1 MRTPFWTKYVL
12 MMTLFFSAFTQA
24 NTAWDV
30 YKARFLMPDGR
41 IIDTGNNNISHSE
54 GQGFAMLVAVAN
66 NDRETFNK
74 LWLWTKQ
81 TLQNKNDGL
90 FYWRY
95 NPASADP
102 IVDKNNASDGD
113 TLIAWALLQAE
124 ARWQDKQYG
133 KESDKITKALLTHM
147 VIDYAGYKVMLPG
160 KKGFNHNS
168 DIVLNPSYFVFP
180 AWAAFAKRSHLQ
192 SWQTLLKDS
201 QTLLSHMGLGVANL
215 PTDWVALRADGQLS
229 PAKDWPPRMS
239 YDAIRIPLYLHW
251 YDKYSS
257 LLQPWRNWF
266 SQFSR
271 LETPA
276 WVNVVNNE
284 KAPYMMAGG
293 LLAVRDL
300 TMGVNLTEPEI
311 TTKEDYYSASL
322 SMLAWLAY
330 QSSSAQ

>member
-1 MRTPFWTKYVL
+1 MQTPFWTKCVL
-12 MMTLFFSAFTQA
+12 VMTLFFSAFTQA
-24 NTAWDV
+24 STAWDV

-41 IIDTGNNNISHSE
+41 IIDTANNNISHSE
-54 GQGFAMLVAVAN
+54 GQGFVMLVAVAN
-66 NDRETFNK
+66 DDRETFDK
-74 LWLWTKQ
+74 LWQWTKK
-81 TLQNKNDGL
+81 TLQNKENGL

-102 IVDKNNASDGD
+102 IVDKNNATDGD

-133 KESDKITKALLTHM
+133 KESDKITKALLAHT

-160 KKGFNHNS
+160 KEGFNHNS
-168 DIVLNPSYFVFP
+168 EVVLNPSYFVFP
-180 AWAAFAKRSHLQ
+180 AWNAFAKRSHLQ
-192 SWQTLLKDS
+192 IWQTLMKDS
-201 QTLLSHMGLGVANL
+201 QTLLSHMGHGVANL

-251 YDKYSS
+251 YDKDSP

-266 SQFSR
+266 GQFNR

-300 TMGVNLTEPEI
+300 TMGVSLTPPQI

-322 SMLAWLAY
+322 SMLVWLAY
-330 QSSSAQ
+330 QQSAQ

>member
-1 MRTPFWTKYVL
+1 MRTPFRTAL
-12 MMTLFFSAFTQA
+12 ILIMTLLFSVFAQA
-24 NTAWDV
+24 DQAWDI

-54 GQGFAMLVAVAN
+54 GQGFAMLGAVAN
-66 NDRETFNK
+66 NDREAFDK
-74 LWLWTKQ
+74 LWLWTKK
-81 TLQNKNDGL
+81 TLQNKESGL

-102 IVDKNNASDGD
+102 IVDKNNATDGD

-124 ARWQDKQYG
+124 TRWQDKQYG
-133 KESDKITKALLTHM
+133 KASDQITKALLAHM

-160 KKGFNHNS
+160 KDGFNHNS
-168 DIVLNPSYFVFP
+168 EVILNPSYFVFP
-180 AWAAFAKRSHLQ
+180 AWNAFAKRSHLQ
-192 SWQTLLKDS
+192 IWQILMKDS
-201 QTLLSHMGLGVANL
+201 QTLLSHMGQGVANL

-229 PAKDWPPRMS
+229 PATAWPPRMS
-239 YDAIRIPLYLHW
+239 YDAIRIPLYLYW
-251 YDKYSS
+251 YDKQSP
-257 LLQPWRNWF
+257 LLQPWHNWF
-266 SQFSR
+266 SQFNR

-276 WVNVVNNE
+276 WVNVVNDE

-311 TTKEDYYSASL
+311 STKEDYYSASL
-322 SMLAWLAY
+322 SMLVWLAY
-330 QSSSAQ
+330 QSSAR